1 MSIRG
6 TAAIVGAAEVDTWQ
20 SDGRSPVGL
29 MAEATRRAVADA
41 GLTLAEVDGLFSAS
55 SHYTFPTM
63 NLAEK
68 LGMHPRFMDSS
79 NIGGA
84 SFISHAGHAA
94 AAIAAGLCDVAV
106 IAYGS
111 TQRSDKGK
119 WVSRAEWSAYEEP
132 YGLIHPISSVALM
145 AQRHMHEFGTTSE
158 QLAAVAVSAREWSL
172 IHPNAPFPKPL
183 TVEDVVGSKM
193 ISTPV
198 HARDCCLVTDGGAA
212 IVITSAERAASLPH
226 PPVYLLGF
234 SESSN
239 HRAVSAMPDLTRTV
253 ASQTSRIALEM
264 AGRSLADIDT
274 AHVYDAFTVSLLI
287 LLEDIGFCGKGEGGP
302 FVADGNIAPDGTV
315 ALNTNGAGLS
325 FTHPGM
331 LGLFLLTEAVAQ
343 LRGDAGQRQVPGTE
357 TSLVHGMGLT
367 IAAHS
372 TAILSAHA
380 D

>member
-1 MSIRG
+1 MSITG
-6 TAAIVGAAEVDTWQ
+6 TAAIVGAAEIDTWQ
-20 SDGRSPVGL
+20 SEARSPVGL

-41 GLTLAEVDGLFSAS
+41 GLTLADVDGLFSAS
-55 SHYTFPTM
+55 SHYAFPTM

-84 SFISHAGHAA
+84 SFVSHVGHGA

-111 TQRSDKGK
+111 TQRSDMGK
-119 WVSRAEWSAYEEP
+119 LVSRAEWSAYEEP
-132 YGLIHPISSVALM
+132 YGLIHPISSVALI
-145 AQRHMHEFGTTSE
+145 AQRHMYEFGTMSE

-172 IHPNAPFPKPL
+172 LHPNPPYPKPL
-183 TVEDVVGSKM
+183 TIEDVVTSKM
-193 ISTPV
+193 ITTPL

-212 IVITSAERAASLPH
+212 IVVTSAERAASLPH
-226 PPVYLLGF
+226 PPVYLRGF

-253 ASQTSRIALEM
+253 ASQTSRIALDM
-264 AGRSLADIDT
+264 AGRSLSDIDT
-274 AHVYDAFTVSLLI
+274 AHVYDAFTASLLI

-302 FVADGNIAPDGTV
+302 FIADGNIAPGGTV
-315 ALNTNGAGLS
+315 AVNTNGAGLS
-325 FTHPGM
+325 YTHPGM
-331 LGLFLLTEAVAQ
+331 LGLFLLTEAVTQ
-343 LRGDAGQRQVPGTE
+343 LRGDAGQRQVPDAS

-372 TAILSAHA
+372 TAILSTHA

>member
-1 MSIRG
+1 
-6 TAAIVGAAEVDTWQ
+6 
-20 SDGRSPVGL
+20 
-29 MAEATRRAVADA
+29 
-41 GLTLAEVDGLFSAS
+41 
-55 SHYTFPTM
+55 M
-63 NLAEK
+63 NLAER

-111 TQRSDKGK
+111 TQRSDMGK
-119 WVSRAEWSAYEEP
+119 LISRAEWSAYEEP

-145 AQRHMHEFGTTSE
+145 AQRHMHQFGTTSE
-158 QLAAVAVSAREWSL
+158 QLAALAVSAREWSL
-172 IHPNAPFPKPL
+172 QHPNSPYPKPL

-193 ISTPV
+193 ISTPL

-212 IVITSAERAASLPH
+212 IVLTSADRAASLPH
-226 PPVYLLGF
+226 PPVYLMGF

-239 HRAVSAMPDLTRTV
+239 HRAVSAMPDLTRTI
-253 ASQTSRIALEM
+253 AGQTSRIALEM
-264 AGRSLADIDT
+264 AGRSLSDIDT

-302 FVADGNIAPDGTV
+302 FAADGNVAPGGSV

-331 LGLFLLTEAVAQ
+331 LGLFLLTEAVTQ
-343 LRGDAGQRQVPGTE
+343 LRGDGGQRQVPGAE

-372 TAILSAHA
+372 TAILSTHA

>member
-1 MSIRG
+1 MSIKG

-20 SDGRSPVGL
+20 SETRSSVGL

-41 GLTLAEVDGLFSAS
+41 GLELSDVDGLFSAS
-55 SHYTFPTM
+55 SHYSFPTM

-68 LGMHPRFMDSS
+68 LGMNPRFMDSS

-119 WVSRAEWSAYEEP
+119 LVSRAEWSPYEEP
-132 YGLIHPISSVALM
+132 YGLIHPISSIALI
-145 AQRHMHEFGTTSE
+145 AQRHMHQFGTTSE
-158 QLAAVAVSAREWSL
+158 QLAALAVSAREWSL
-172 IHPNAPFPKPL
+172 LHPNPPYSKPL
-183 TVEDVVGSKM
+183 TVEDVVTSKM
-193 ISTPV
+193 IATPL

-212 IVITSAERAASLPH
+212 IVMTSAERAATLPSR
-226 PPVYLLGF
+226 PVYLLGY

-239 HRAVSAMPDLTRTV
+239 HRTISAMPDLTTTV
-253 ASQTSRIALEM
+253 AAQTSRLALEM
-264 AGRSLADIDT
+264 AGRTLAEVDT
-274 AHVYDAFTVSLLI
+274 AHVYDAFTASLLI

-302 FVADGNIAPDGTV
+302 FVADGNVAPGGTV

-343 LRGDAGQRQVPGTE
+343 LRGDAGQRQIPDAR

-367 IAAHS
+367 LGAHS
-372 TAILSAHA
+372 TAILSTHA

>member
-1 MSIRG
+1 VRVKG
-6 TAAIVGAAEVDTWQ
+6 KTAIVGAAEVDTWV
-20 SDGRSPVGL
+20 SDGRSPAGL
-29 MAEATRRAVADA
+29 MAEASRRALADA
-41 GLTLAEVDGLFSAS
+41 GLALADVDGLFSAS

-63 NLAEK
+63 NLAET
-68 LGMHPRFMDSS
+68 LGLHPRFMDSS

-84 SFISHAGHAA
+84 SFISHVGHAA
-94 AAIAAGLCDVAV
+94 AAIEAGLCEVAL

-119 WVSRAEWSAYEEP
+119 LVSRAEWSAYEEP
-132 YGLIHPISSVALM
+132 YGLIHPISSVAM
-145 AQRHMHEFGTTSE
+145 IAQRHMHEFGTTSE
-158 QLAAVAVSAREWSL
+158 HFAAVAVAAREWSL
-172 IHPNAPFPKPL
+172 LHPNPPYPTKL
-183 TVEDVVGSKM
+183 TVDDVVGSKM
-193 ISTPV
+193 ISTPL

-212 IVITSAERAASLPH
+212 VVVTSADRARHLRTA
-226 PPVYLLGF
+226 PVYLLGF

-253 ASQTSRIALEM
+253 ASQTARNALEM
-264 AGRSLADIDT
+264 AGRSIADVDT
-274 AHVYDAFTVSLLI
+274 AHVYDAFTASLLMLI
-287 LLEDIGFCGKGEGGP
+287 EDIGFCGKGEGGP
-302 FVADGNIAPDGTV
+302 FVADGNIAPGGSL

-343 LRGDAGQRQVPGTE
+343 LRGEADARQITRAE

-367 IAAHS
+367 LGAHS
-372 TAILSAHA
+372 TAILSTSA

>member
-1 MSIRG
+1 MSIG
-6 TAAIVGAAEVDTWQ
+6 GSAAVVGAAEVDTWQ
-20 SDGRSPVGL
+20 SEGRSPVGL

-41 GLTLAEVDGLFSAS
+41 GLTLADVDGLFSAS

-63 NLAEK
+63 NLAER

-84 SFISHAGHAA
+84 SFVSHAGHAA

-111 TQRSDKGK
+111 TQRSDMGRLI
-119 WVSRAEWSAYEEP
+119 SRAEWSAYEEP

-158 QLAAVAVSAREWSL
+158 QLAALAVSAREWSL
-172 IHPNAPFPKPL
+172 QHPNPPYPKPL
-183 TVEDVVGSKM
+183 AVEDVVGSKM
-193 ISTPV
+193 ISTPL

-212 IVITSAERAASLPH
+212 IVMTSADRAATLPH

-253 ASQTSRIALEM
+253 AGQTSRIALEM
-264 AGRSLADIDT
+264 AGRSLRDIDT
-274 AHVYDAFTVSLLI
+274 AHVYDAFTVSLMI

-302 FVADGNIAPDGTV
+302 FAADGNVAPGGTV

-331 LGLFLLTEAVAQ
+331 LGLFLLTEAVTQ
-343 LRGDAGQRQVPGTE
+343 LRGDAGQRQVPGAA

-367 IAAHS
+367 VAAHS
-372 TAILSAHA
+372 TAILSTHA

>member
-20 SDGRSPVGL
+20 TQGRSPVGL

-41 GLTLAEVDGLFSAS
+41 GLTLADVDGLFSAS
-55 SHYTFPTM
+55 SHYSFPTM
-63 NLAEK
+63 NLAER
-68 LGMHPRFMDSS
+68 LGMHPRYMDSS

-84 SFISHAGHAA
+84 SFVSHVGHAA
-94 AAIAAGLCDVAV
+94 AAIGAGLCDVAV

-111 TQRSDKGK
+111 TQRSDMGK
-119 WVSRAEWSAYEEP
+119 LVSRAEWSAYEEP
-132 YGLIHPISSVALM
+132 YGLIHPISSIALM
-145 AQRHMHEFGTTSE
+145 AQRHMAEFGTTSE
-158 QLAAVAVSAREWSL
+158 QLASVAVSARQWSL
-172 IHPNAPFPKPL
+172 LHPNPPYPKPL
-183 TVEDVVGSKM
+183 TVEDVVESK
-193 ISTPV
+193 IVSTPL

-212 IVITSAERAASLPH
+212 VVVVSAERAASLPH
-226 PPVYLLGF
+226 PPVYLRGF

-239 HRAVSAMPDLTRTV
+239 HRAVSAMPDLTSTV
-253 ASQTSRIALEM
+253 AAQTSKIALEM
-264 AGRSLADIDT
+264 AGRSLADVDT
-274 AHVYDAFTVSLLI
+274 AHVYDAFTASLLI

-302 FVADGNIAPDGTV
+302 FVADGNIAPGGSL

-331 LGLFLLTEAVAQ
+331 LGLFLLTEAVTQ
-343 LRGDAGQRQVPGTE
+343 LRGDAGARQVEGAQ

-372 TAILSAHA
+372 TAVLSTNA

>member
-1 MSIRG
+1 MSVKG

-20 SDGRSPVGL
+20 SETRSSVAL

-41 GLTLAEVDGLFSAS
+41 GLTLADVDGLFSAS
-55 SHYTFPTM
+55 SHYSFPAM

-68 LGMHPRFMDSS
+68 LSMTPRFMDSS

-84 SFISHAGHAA
+84 SFVSHVGHAA
-94 AAIAAGLCDVAV
+94 AAIGAGLCDVAV

-111 TQRSDKGK
+111 TQRSDMGK
-119 WVSRAEWSAYEEP
+119 LVSRAEWSPYEEP
-132 YGLIHPISSVALM
+132 FGLIHPISSIAM
-145 AQRHMHEFGTTSE
+145 IAQRHMHEFGTTSE
-158 QLAAVAVSAREWSL
+158 QLAALAVAAREWAL
-172 IHPNAPFPKPL
+172 LHPNPPYPKPL
-183 TVEDVVGSKM
+183 TVEDVVTSKL
-193 ISTPV
+193 ISTPL

-212 IVITSAERAASLPH
+212 VVVTSAERAASLPH

-239 HRAVSAMPDLTRTV
+239 HRAVSTMPDLTRTV
-253 ASQTSRIALEM
+253 ASATSRIALEM
-264 AGRSLADIDT
+264 AGRSLADVDT
-274 AHVYDAFTVSLLI
+274 AHVYDAFTATLLI
-287 LLEDIGFCGKGEGGP
+287 LLEDIGFCPKGEGGP
-302 FVADGNIAPDGTV
+302 FVEGGNIAPGGTL

-343 LRGDAGQRQVPGTE
+343 LRGDAGQRQVPGAS

-367 IAAHS
+367 LAAHS
-372 TAILSAHA
+372 TAILSTHA

>member
-20 SDGRSPVGL
+20 TQGRSPVGL

-41 GLTLAEVDGLFSAS
+41 GLTLADVDGIFSAS
-55 SHYTFPTM
+55 SHYSFPTM

-68 LGMHPRFMDSS
+68 LGMHPRYMDSS

-84 SFISHAGHAA
+84 SFVSHVGHAA
-94 AAIAAGLCDVAV
+94 AAIAAGLCEVVV

-111 TQRSDKGK
+111 TQRSDMGK
-119 WVSRAEWSAYEEP
+119 LVSRAEWSAYEEP
-132 YGLIHPISSVALM
+132 YGLIHPISSIALM
-145 AQRHMHEFGTTSE
+145 AQRHMAQFGTTSE
-158 QLAAVAVSAREWSL
+158 QLASVAVSARQWSL
-172 IHPNAPFPKPL
+172 LHPNPPYPKPL
-183 TVEDVVGSKM
+183 TVEDVVESKM
-193 ISTPV
+193 ISTPL

-212 IVITSAERAASLPH
+212 VVVTSAERAASLPH
-226 PPVYLLGF
+226 PPVYLRGF

-239 HRAVSAMPDLTRTV
+239 HRAVSAMPDLTSTV
-253 ASQTSRIALEM
+253 AAQTSTIALEM
-264 AGRSLADIDT
+264 AGRSLGDVDT
-274 AHVYDAFTVSLLI
+274 AHVYDAFTASLLI
-287 LLEDIGFCGKGEGGP
+287 LLEDIGFCAKGEGGP
-302 FVADGNIAPDGTV
+302 FVADGHIAPGGSV

-331 LGLFLLTEAVAQ
+331 LGLFLLTEAVTQ
-343 LRGDAGQRQVPGTE
+343 LRGDAGTRQVEGAQ

-372 TAILSAHA
+372 TVVLSTSAE
-380 D
+380 

>member
-1 MSIRG
+1 MTIAG
-6 TAAIVGAAEVDTWQ
+6 KATIVGTAEVDTWQ
-20 SDGRSPVGL
+20 SEGRSPVGL

-41 GLTLAEVDGLFSAS
+41 GLTLADVDGLFSAS
-55 SHYTFPTM
+55 SHYAFPTM

-84 SFISHAGHAA
+84 SFVSHVGHAA
-94 AAIAAGLCDVAV
+94 AAIGAGLCDIAV

-119 WVSRAEWSAYEEP
+119 LVSRAEWSAYEEP
-132 YGLIHPISSVALM
+132 YGLIHPISSVALI

-172 IHPNAPFPKPL
+172 LHPNPPYPKPL
-183 TVEDVVGSKM
+183 TIDDVVSSKM
-193 ISTPV
+193 VTTPL

-212 IVITSAERAASLPH
+212 IVVTSAERAASLPR
-226 PPVYLLGF
+226 PPVYLRGF

-264 AGRSLADIDT
+264 AGRSLSDIDT
-274 AHVYDAFTVSLLI
+274 AHVYDAFTASLLI

-302 FVADGNIAPDGTV
+302 FIADGNIAPGGTV
-315 ALNTNGAGLS
+315 AVNTNGAGLS
-325 FTHPGM
+325 YTHPGM
-331 LGLFLLTEAVAQ
+331 LGLFLLTEAVTQ
-343 LRGDAGQRQVPGTE
+343 LRGDAGQRQVPDAS

-372 TAILSAHA
+372 TAILSTHA

>member
-1 MSIRG
+1 MSISG
-6 TAAIVGAAEVDTWQ
+6 KAAIVGAAELDTWV
-20 SDGRSPVGL
+20 SECRSPVGL
-29 MAEATRRAVADA
+29 MAEASRRAVADA
-41 GLTLAEVDGLFSAS
+41 GLTLADVDGIFSAS

-63 NLAEK
+63 NLAQE
-68 LGMHPRFMDSS
+68 LELHPRFMDSS

-84 SFISHAGHAA
+84 SFISHLGHAA
-94 AAIAAGLCDVAV
+94 AAIGAGLCDVAV

-119 WVSRAEWSAYEEP
+119 LVSRAEWSAYEEP

-158 QLAAVAVSAREWSL
+158 QFASLAVSAREWSL
-172 IHPNAPFPKPL
+172 LHPNPPYPKPL
-183 TVEDVVGSKM
+183 TVDDVLDSRM
-193 ISTPV
+193 ISSPL

-212 IVITSAERAASLPH
+212 IVVTSADRARDLAR
-226 PPVYLLGF
+226 PPVYLRGF

-239 HRAVSAMPDLTRTV
+239 HRTVSAMPDLTGTV
-253 ASQTSRIALEM
+253 ASMTSRTALAM
-264 AGRSLADIDT
+264 AGRSLGDVDT
-274 AHVYDAFTVSLLI
+274 AHVYDAFTASLMILI
-287 LLEDIGFCGKGEGGP
+287 EDIGFCGKGEGGP
-302 FVADGNIAPDGTV
+302 FVADGNVAPGGSL

-331 LGLFLLTEAVAQ
+331 LGLFLLTEAVTQ
-343 LRGDAGQRQVPGTE
+343 LRGDAGARQVPDAS

>member
-1 MSIRG
+1 MSITG
-6 TAAIVGAAEVDTWQ
+6 NAAIVGAAEVDTWQ
-20 SDGRSPVGL
+20 SEGRSPVGL

-41 GLTLAEVDGLFSAS
+41 GLTLADVDGLFSAS

-63 NLAEK
+63 NLAER

-111 TQRSDKGK
+111 TQRSDMGK
-119 WVSRAEWSAYEEP
+119 LISRAEWSAYEEP

-145 AQRHMHEFGTTSE
+145 AQRHMHQFGTTSE
-158 QLAAVAVSAREWSL
+158 QLAALAVSAREWSL
-172 IHPNAPFPKPL
+172 QHPNSPYPKPL
-183 TVEDVVGSKM
+183 TIEDVVGSKM
-193 ISTPV
+193 ISTPL

-212 IVITSAERAASLPH
+212 IVLTSADRAASLPH
-226 PPVYLLGF
+226 PPVYLMGF

-239 HRAVSAMPDLTRTV
+239 HRAVSAMPDLTRTI
-253 ASQTSRIALEM
+253 AGQTSRIALEM
-264 AGRSLADIDT
+264 AGRSLSDIDT

-302 FVADGNIAPDGTV
+302 FAADGNVAPGGSV

-331 LGLFLLTEAVAQ
+331 LGLFLLTEAVTQ
-343 LRGDAGQRQVPGTE
+343 LRGDGGQRQVPGAE

-372 TAILSAHA
+372 TAILSTHA

>member
-1 MSIRG
+1 MTIRG

-20 SDGRSPVGL
+20 TQGRSPVGL
-29 MAEATRRAVADA
+29 MAEAVRRAVADA
-41 GLTLAEVDGLFSAS
+41 GLQLSDVDGLFSAS
-55 SHYTFPTM
+55 SHYAFPTM

-68 LGMHPRFMDSS
+68 LGMYPRFMDSS

-84 SFISHAGHAA
+84 SFVSHLGHAA

-111 TQRSDKGK
+111 TQRSDMGK
-119 WVSRAEWSAYEEP
+119 LVSRAEWSAYEEP

-145 AQRHMHEFGTTSE
+145 AQRHMGQFGTTSE
-158 QLAAVAVSAREWSL
+158 QLASVAVSARQWSL
-172 IHPNAPFPKPL
+172 LHPNPPYPKPL
-183 TVEDVVGSKM
+183 TVEDVVESKM
-193 ISTPV
+193 VSTPL

-212 IVITSAERAASLPH
+212 IVVTSAERAAALPN

-239 HRAVSAMPDLTRTV
+239 HRAVSAMPDLTSTV
-253 ASQTSRIALEM
+253 ASTTSATALNM
-264 AGRSLADIDT
+264 AGRGLVDIDT
-274 AHVYDAFTVSLLI
+274 AHVYDAFTASLLI
-287 LLEDIGFCGKGEGGP
+287 LLEDIGFCDKGEGGP
-302 FVADGNIAPDGTV
+302 FVADGNIAPGGSL

-331 LGLFLLTEAVAQ
+331 LGLFLLTEAVTQ
-343 LRGDAGQRQVPGTE
+343 LRGDAGARQVSGAQ

-367 IAAHS
+367 VAAHS
-372 TAILSAHA
+372 TAILSTNR

>member
-20 SDGRSPVGL
+20 TQGRSPVGL

-41 GLTLAEVDGLFSAS
+41 GLTLGDVDGLFSAS
-55 SHYTFPTM
+55 SHYSFPTM

-68 LGMHPRFMDSS
+68 LGMHPRYTDSS

-84 SFISHAGHAA
+84 SFVSHVGHAA

-111 TQRSDKGK
+111 TQRSDMGK
-119 WVSRAEWSAYEEP
+119 LVSRAEWSAYEEP
-132 YGLIHPISSVALM
+132 YGLIHPISSIALM
-145 AQRHMHEFGTTSE
+145 AQRHMAQFGTTRE
-158 QLAAVAVSAREWSL
+158 QLASIAVSARQWSL
-172 IHPNAPFPKPL
+172 LHPNPPYPKPL
-183 TVEDVVGSKM
+183 TIEDVVESKM
-193 ISTPV
+193 VSTPL

-212 IVITSAERAASLPH
+212 VVVTSAERAASLPH

-239 HRAVSAMPDLTRTV
+239 HRAVSAMPDLTSTV
-253 ASQTSRIALEM
+253 ASKTSRTALDM

-274 AHVYDAFTVSLLI
+274 SHVYDAFTASLLI
-287 LLEDIGFCGKGEGGP
+287 LLEDIGFCAKGEGGP
-302 FVADGNIAPDGTV
+302 FVADGNIAPDGAV

-331 LGLFLLTEAVAQ
+331 LGLFLLTEAVTQ
-343 LRGDAGQRQVPGTE
+343 LRGDAGARQVAGAQ

-367 IAAHS
+367 LAAHS
-372 TAILSAHA
+372 TAVLSTSAE
-380 D
+380 

>member
-41 GLTLAEVDGLFSAS
+41 ALTLAEVDGLFSAS

-119 WVSRAEWSAYEEP
+119 LVSRAEWSAYEEP

-172 IHPNAPFPKPL
+172 RHPNAPFPKPL

-212 IVITSAERAASLPH
+212 IVMTSAERAASLPH

>member
-6 TAAIVGAAEVDTWQ
+6 TVAIVGAAEVDTWQ
-20 SDGRSPVGL
+20 SEGRSPVGL

-41 GLTLAEVDGLFSAS
+41 GVTLADVDGLFSAS

-68 LGMHPRFMDSS
+68 LRMQPRFMDSS

-119 WVSRAEWSAYEEP
+119 LVSRAEWSAYEEP

-145 AQRHMHEFGTTSE
+145 AQRHMYEFGTTSE

-172 IHPNAPFPKPL
+172 LHPNRPYPKPL

-212 IVITSAERAASLPH
+212 IVMTSAERAESLPH

-234 SESSN
+234 SESCN
-239 HRAVSAMPDLTRTV
+239 HRSVSAMPDLTGTV
-253 ASQTSRIALEM
+253 ASQTSRIALDM

-302 FVADGNIAPDGTV
+302 FVADGNIAPGGTV

-331 LGLFLLTEAVAQ
+331 LGLFLLTEAVTQ
-343 LRGDAGQRQVPGTE
+343 LRGDAGQRQVPGAE
-357 TSLVHGMGLT
+357 ASLVHGMGLT

-372 TAILSAHA
+372 TAILSTHA

>member
-1 MSIRG
+1 MTITG
-6 TAAIVGAAEVDTWQ
+6 KAAIVGAAEVDTWQ
-20 SDGRSPVGL
+20 SDSRSPIGL

-41 GLTLAEVDGLFSAS
+41 GLTLADVDGLFSAS

-84 SFISHAGHAA
+84 SFVSHVGHAA
-94 AAIAAGLCDVAV
+94 AAIGAGLCDVAV

-111 TQRSDKGK
+111 TQRSDMGK
-119 WVSRAEWSAYEEP
+119 LISRAEWSAYEEP
-132 YGLIHPISSVALM
+132 YGLIHPISSVALI
-145 AQRHMHEFGTTSE
+145 AQRHMYEFGTTSE

-172 IHPNAPFPKPL
+172 LHPNPPYLKPL
-183 TVEDVVGSKM
+183 TIEDVITSKM
-193 ISTPV
+193 ITSPL

-212 IVITSAERAASLPH
+212 IVVTSAERAASLPR

-253 ASQTSRIALEM
+253 ASQTSRIALDM
-264 AGRSLADIDT
+264 AGRSLSDIDT
-274 AHVYDAFTVSLLI
+274 AHVYDAFTASLLI

-302 FVADGNIAPDGTV
+302 FIADGNIAPGGTV
-315 ALNTNGAGLS
+315 AVNTNGAGLS
-325 FTHPGM
+325 YTHPGM
-331 LGLFLLTEAVAQ
+331 LGLFLLTEAVTQ
-343 LRGDAGQRQVPGTE
+343 LRGDAGQRQVPDTQ

-372 TAILSAHA
+372 TAILSTHA

>member
-1 MSIRG
+1 M
-6 TAAIVGAAEVDTWQ
+6 
-20 SDGRSPVGL
+20 
-29 MAEATRRAVADA
+29 
-41 GLTLAEVDGLFSAS
+41 
-55 SHYTFPTM
+55 
-63 NLAEK
+63 
-68 LGMHPRFMDSS
+68 
-79 NIGGA
+79 
-84 SFISHAGHAA
+84 
-94 AAIAAGLCDVAV
+94 
-106 IAYGS
+106 
-111 TQRSDKGK
+111 
-119 WVSRAEWSAYEEP
+119 
-132 YGLIHPISSVALM
+132 
-145 AQRHMHEFGTTSE
+145 
-158 QLAAVAVSAREWSL
+158 
-172 IHPNAPFPKPL
+172 

-212 IVITSAERAASLPH
+212 IVMTSAERAASLPH

-239 HRAVSAMPDLTRTV
+239 HRAVSEMPDLTRTV
-253 ASQTSRIALEM
+253 ASQTSRMALEM
-264 AGRSLADIDT
+264 AGRSLTDVDT

-302 FVADGNIAPDGTV
+302 FVADGNTAPGGTV

-343 LRGDAGQRQVPGTE
+343 LRGDAGQRQVPGAQ

-372 TAILSAHA
+372 TAILSTHA